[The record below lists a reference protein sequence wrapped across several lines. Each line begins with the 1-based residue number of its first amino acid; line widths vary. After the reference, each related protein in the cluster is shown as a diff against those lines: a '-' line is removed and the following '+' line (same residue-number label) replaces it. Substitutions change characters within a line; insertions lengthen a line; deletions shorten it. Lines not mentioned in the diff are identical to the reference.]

1 MENLEVRFFKKDL
14 VGFGLIYFV
23 FTILCVVMFV
33 IGYNFALSLI
43 FAIFLFI
50 TSIMVILSTCLFRIR
65 VIGDNFKVRTKFG
78 QKYEFSISDI
88 QKIKYIKHNNIK
100 RGPQY
105 ALVITAGNKELELN
119 KQMEGFDIMVEYLLK
134 KYADDNGFKNI
145 VFYVD
150 DGISG
155 TTFERDGFQA
165 MMSDIE
171 SGKVGTV
178 ITKDLSRLGRDYLK
192 TGEYVEIIFPDHDV
206 RYIAINDNVDT
217 FKGDNEFMAFK
228 NIFNDWYA
236 RDCSKKIR
244 AVFKAKGQS
253 GKHLCP
259 PVYGYKKSDT
269 DKNLWVIDDTAAE
282 VVRKIF
288 RLCIEGYGPVQIAR
302 ILTEQGVPTPTAY
315 ALSQGRNNGR
325 HNAKL
330 HRWGA
335 NTICHI
341 LERLEYC
348 GHTVNFRTHMKSYKV
363 HKIVYNPQ
371 DEWQIFKNTQEPIIT
386 QQEFDL
392 VQELRKNK
400 RRPQKMQTV
409 NPFAGM
415 VYCADC
421 GEKMYLSRRKN
432 ERPEQEHMRCST
444 YAKEQDKCTV
454 HYIRTCVLNE
464 IVLGELNKLLETIKE
479 NEEEFINSA
488 MNHSI
493 EKKSSELTKAKKTI
507 KQAEKRIAELDKLFT
522 RLYEDN
528 VLGKISDERFT
539 VMSAGYENEQKMLKA
554 TVSELRTIIAH
565 AEKQA
570 SDVTAFLK
578 AVHKYEHITKL
589 TPEIMHELIEKIV
602 VHEADKSSG
611 KRVQQIDIYYRFDVA
626 VSSVTAE
633 TGKYGKKTA

>member
-1 MENLEVRFFKKDL
+1 MTDK
-14 VGFGLIYFV
+14 
-23 FTILCVVMFV
+23 
-33 IGYNFALSLI
+33 
-43 FAIFLFI
+43 
-50 TSIMVILSTCLFRIR
+50 
-65 VIGDNFKVRTKFG
+65 
-78 QKYEFSISDI
+78 
-88 QKIKYIKHNNIK
+88 
-100 RGPQY
+100 
-105 ALVITAGNKELELN
+105 ITALYCRLSQDDMLDGESNSITNQKAILH
-119 KQMEGFDIMVEYLLK
+119 
-134 KYADDNGFKNI
+134 KYAEDNGFRNTAY
-145 VFYVD
+145 YVD
-150 DGISG
+150 DGVSG
-155 TTFERDGFQA
+155 TTWERDGFKA
-165 MMSDIE
+165 MLADIE
-171 SGKVGTV
+171 AGKVGTV

-192 TGEYVEIIFPDHDV
+192 TGELIEMVFPDYDV

-217 FKGDNEFMAFK
+217 AKSENELLAFK

-269 DKNLWVIDDTAAE
+269 DKNLWVIDEPAAE

-288 RLCIEGYGPVQIAR
+288 KLCIDGYGPVQIAR
-302 ILTEQGVPTPTAY
+302 ILTEQGIPTPTAY
-315 ALSQGRNNGR
+315 ALSQGRDNGR
-325 HNAKL
+325 HNAKTY
-330 HRWGA
+330 RWGA
-335 NTICHI
+335 NTITHI

-348 GHTVNFRTHMKSYKV
+348 GHTVNFRTKMKSYKV

-371 DEWQIFKNTQEPIIT
+371 DEWQIFENTQEPIIT
-386 QQEFDL
+386 QETFDL
-392 VQELRKNK
+392 VQELRKHK
-400 RRPQKMQTV
+400 RRPQRSEVV

-464 IVLGELNKLLETIKE
+464 IVLGELNKLLTMVKG
-479 NEEEFINSA
+479 NEEDFAQRVMS
-488 MNHSI
+488 SSVQQ
-493 EKKSSELTKAKKTI
+493 KSSELTKAKKAL

-528 VLGKISDERFT
+528 VLGRLSDERFT
-539 VMSAGYENEQKMLKA
+539 MMSAGYEDEQRTLKA
-554 TVSELRTIIAH
+554 TAARLTALIDT
-565 AEKQA
+565 AEQKS
-570 SDVTAFLK
+570 SDVNAFLD
-578 AVHKYEHITKL
+578 VIRKYEHITEL
-589 TPEIMHELIEKIV
+589 TPKIMHELIDKIE

-611 KRVQQIDIYYRFDVA
+611 KRIQDIVIHYRFGVA
-626 VSSVTAE
+626 VTTISVE

>member
-1 MENLEVRFFKKDL
+1 MKD
-14 VGFGLIYFV
+14 
-23 FTILCVVMFV
+23 
-33 IGYNFALSLI
+33 
-43 FAIFLFI
+43 
-50 TSIMVILSTCLFRIR
+50 
-65 VIGDNFKVRTKFG
+65 K
-78 QKYEFSISDI
+78 
-88 QKIKYIKHNNIK
+88 
-100 RGPQY
+100 
-105 ALVITAGNKELELN
+105 ITALYCRLS
-119 KQMEGFDIMVEYLLK
+119 QDDMVDGESNSITNQKLILK
-134 KYADDNGFKNI
+134 KYADDNGFRNT

-155 TTFERDGFQA
+155 TTFERDGFKE
-165 MMSDIE
+165 MMNDVE
-171 SGKVGTV
+171 NGRVGIV

-192 TGEYVEIIFPDHDV
+192 TGEYVEIIFPDYDV

-259 PVYGYKKSDT
+259 PIYGYRKSDT
-269 DKNLWVIDDTAAE
+269 DKDLWVIDEVAAD
-282 VVRKIF
+282 VVRKIY
-288 RLCIEGYGPVQIAR
+288 RLCIDGYGPVQIAR
-302 ILTEQGVPTPTAY
+302 ILTEQGIPTPTAY
-315 ALSQGRNNGR
+315 AISQGKNPNNK
-325 HNAKL
+325 NAKL

-341 LERLEYC
+341 LEKPEYI

-363 HKIVYNPQ
+363 HKIVYNPEE
-371 DEWQIFKNTQEPIIT
+371 DFMIFENTHEPIVT
-386 QQEFDL
+386 KQEFDL

-400 RRPQKMQTV
+400 RRPQKSDVV
-409 NPFAGM
+409 NPFAGI
-415 VYCADC
+415 VYCAEC
-421 GEKMYLSRRKN
+421 GERMYLSRRKN

-444 YAKEQDKCTV
+444 YAKEQDKCSV

-464 IVLGELNKLLETIKE
+464 IVLGELNKLLATVKADEDDFLQT
-479 NEEEFINSA
+479 A
-488 MNHSI
+488 MNNSVQ
-493 EKKSSELTKAKKTI
+493 KKSSEITKAKKTV

-528 VLGKISDERFT
+528 VLGKLSDERFT
-539 VMSAGYENEQKMLKA
+539 MMSTAYEEEQQNLKA
-554 TVSELRTIIAH
+554 TVSELTALIDAS
-565 AEKQA
+565 EKKS
-570 SDVTAFLK
+570 SDVTAFLEI
-578 AVHKYEHITKL
+578 VRKYEHITRL

-626 VSSVTAE
+626 ISSVTTE
-633 TGKYGKKTA
+633 TGKYGKKAA